1 MRLVKGRKEK
11 REEPMNE
18 ERFRFPA
25 VQETWEISCALH
37 DEDWNEPAT
46 AKGKADPR
54 AVAQGFGGSAVA

>member
-1 MRLVKGRKEK
+1 
-11 REEPMNE
+11 MNE